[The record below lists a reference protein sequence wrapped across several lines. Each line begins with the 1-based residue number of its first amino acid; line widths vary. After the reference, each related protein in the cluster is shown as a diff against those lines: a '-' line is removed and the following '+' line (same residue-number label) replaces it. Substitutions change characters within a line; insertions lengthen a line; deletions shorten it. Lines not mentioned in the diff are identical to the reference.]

1 MVGVRRSSGC
11 SRCVTR
17 RVKCD
22 ERQPGCA
29 RCERY
34 GMPCPGY
41 DRSFKFIEGKPYR
54 QRRRRTDSESDDAQS
69 ESPTHGTLAAGQM
82 LMERTLSP
90 SSSSSS
96 LDSPAS
102 DVLQGLGIMIYD
114 LCYQFAPSQNHN
126 SFRWFSLLPTIYG
139 ENQTLDATIRCFTA
153 HHCGSVI
160 QNEQM
165 IRYSRS
171 AYGEALHRLRRSL
184 QNGEEGFSSHI
195 FCAVVLLC
203 LYELF
208 TDTHDPESWMKHAGG
223 LSYLVKIRGP
233 SRYRNEFDNALFKH
247 ARGLIVMH
255 SMFSG
260 QPCFLASPDWHEMM
274 REQYTTDVPVHLHNS
289 LEQFF
294 AYFTFTPSL
303 VHRLYSLREPDM
315 TREKAMQIISELLPA
330 ALDMKI
336 KMDAWYEQF
345 SQLAPP
351 PTEIPAST
359 NDPLFPMV
367 LTFSDVLSSTLY
379 TAYYSYM
386 VIIHEILRVCGQP
399 GPHAD
404 MVSYFCDQICKSVEY
419 SSTGFLGPYR
429 VGFPLRVAIEVADPE
444 TRAWI
449 MGRLQEFSKIYAA
462 AQPKNFETISQ
473 SPALSEVG

>member
-1 MVGVRRSSGC
+1 MVG
-11 SRCVTR
+11 
-17 RVKCD
+17 CD

-54 QRRRRTDSESDDAQS
+54 QRRRRPDSESDDAQTDS
-69 ESPTHGTLAAGQM
+69 STADTPQGSLAASQM
-82 LMERTLSP
+82 LMERTSSP
-90 SSSSSS
+90 TSS

-102 DVLQGLGIMIYD
+102 NVLQTLSIMIYD
-114 LCYQFAPSQNHN
+114 ISYPFAPSPTHN
-126 SFRWFSLLPTIYG
+126 FFRWFSFLPAIYG

-153 HHCGSVI
+153 NHCGRVI
-160 QNEQM
+160 QDEQM
-165 IRYSRS
+165 VRFSRS

-184 QNGEEGFSSHI
+184 QNPEESFSSHI
-195 FCAVVLLC
+195 FCAV
-203 LYELF
+203 LF

-223 LSYLVKIRGP
+223 LSHLVKIRGP
-233 SRYRNEFDNALFKH
+233 ARYRNEFDNALFKH

-260 QPCFLASPDWHEMM
+260 QPCFLASSNWHEMM
-274 REQYTTDVPVHLHNS
+274 QEQYTSDVPLHLHNI

-303 VHRLYSLREPDM
+303 IHRLYSLRDPDM
-315 TREKAMQIISELLPA
+315 TKEKAMQIISELEPD
-330 ALDMKI
+330 ALDMKLKI
-336 KMDAWYEQF
+336 EAWYEQF

-351 PTEIPAST
+351 PTEIPSSL
-359 NDPLFPMV
+359 NDSLFPMV
-367 LTFSDVLSSTLY
+367 FTFSDVMLSTIY
-379 TAYYSYM
+379 TGYYSYM
-386 VIIHEILRVCGQP
+386 VIIHEILRVCGQA
-399 GPHAD
+399 GPHD
-404 MVSYFCDQICKSVEY
+404 SMVAYFCDQICKSVEY
-419 SSTGFLGPYR
+419 SSTGLLGPYR
-429 VGFPLRVAIEVADPE
+429 IGFPLRVAIEVADAE

-473 SPALSEVG
+473 SPTLSEVG